1 MTWSIF
7 WVAVFQFQVVQVRV
21 SLLWGSLTAFFNPKS
36 VSCYSSVF
44 QILHNISRQTLNFFQ
59 RFCCTKQNNS
69 KNLRTS
75 FLCPELPKSSGLEIF
90 PMFLE
95 DPGLPAM
102 DLSPTSEPAV
112 VSTVEADTSMAPT
125 PASMTIHVIG
135 EDEEPQEMLKAFPAE
150 PSRFWD
156 GFMGWMKILE
166 IWEMKLF

>member
-1 MTWSIF
+1 
-7 WVAVFQFQVVQVRV
+7 
-21 SLLWGSLTAFFNPKS
+21 
-36 VSCYSSVF
+36 
-44 QILHNISRQTLNFFQ
+44 
-59 RFCCTKQNNS
+59 
-69 KNLRTS
+69 
-75 FLCPELPKSSGLEIF
+75 
-90 PMFLE
+90 MFLE

-156 GFMGWMKILE
+156 G
-166 IWEMKLF
+166 

>member
-1 MTWSIF
+1 M
-7 WVAVFQFQVVQVRV
+7 
-21 SLLWGSLTAFFNPKS
+21 
-36 VSCYSSVF
+36 
-44 QILHNISRQTLNFFQ
+44 
-59 RFCCTKQNNS
+59 
-69 KNLRTS
+69 
-75 FLCPELPKSSGLEIF
+75 LCPEDPTFWAEIF

-150 PSRFWD
+150 LHDF
-156 GFMGWMKILE
+156 GWVYGLDENLE
-166 IWEMKLF
+166 I